1 MPQPLFTIFWSKPI
15 NSTPIIFK
23 TYIVDYWI
31 MHITLVFWNIISGMA
46 KSYPRKVRLMKKD
59 CEIFD
64 MVENQHFPGKMKNC
78 DKYINW

>member
-1 MPQPLFTIFWSKPI
+1 
-15 NSTPIIFK
+15 
-23 TYIVDYWI
+23 
-31 MHITLVFWNIISGMA
+31 MA

-78 DKYINW
+78 DKYIN